1 MFKNKIIHPLL
12 FLVISIILFLII
24 NKNNLFKNYITNI
37 NDKYD
42 NILNI
47 FFNNQNNFE
56 NNFENNSENNYL
68 EKIQS
73 NSINNINEDLSSR
86 QLQENFSLNPITN
99 LKSTINTVSD
109 VSNSLKQK
117 LVSSLVSPGTNI
129 VTGAGQKMLDDLLP
143 TNVDLN
149 VLDDNQ
155 QKLIDAY
162 HNNKIKDEKYKLHI
176 DENTTCSDL
185 VNNAENSPIN
195 YLQYY
200 NGKNVPLKDNLM
212 FSCQDS
218 NGDIR
223 TGPEICNNPCP
234 EWDNYPNPPVYG
246 SINNDLSQLKNI
258 RTKLSDTLD
267 ANKTVL
273 SKLLNEIHQQSDKDK
288 AKNLR
293 EITALRQE
301 IKGVQDKL
309 EKTKLDEDKLSQI
322 IGRYRQNT
330 SNLYSEIDKKQMELN
345 NANVEIKQLS
355 KNTHKYDI
363 YEDVVSFGKYGDNT
377 GLAIP
382 GIPVDNKC
390 YNVSEDKA
398 KELCDDNDKCDG
410 FFRYNIKNK
419 DKLERTCFKQNLFQ
433 NIHNSDGSLKKITEL
448 REYPGSGTYLKN
460 INNCNGLTGSYSS
473 FNNYPCNIAYDN
485 VKKKDGIDKAND
497 WCRGDWNKGCTL
509 NN

>member
-24 NKNNLFKNYITNI
+24 NKNNLFKNYIRNI

-56 NNFENNSENNYL
+56 NNFENNLENNFENNFQNNYL

-73 NSINNINEDLSSR
+73 NTINNINEDLSSR
-86 QLQENFSLNPITN
+86 QFKEHLSLNPMDEFN
-99 LKSTINTVSD
+99 K
-109 VSNSLKQK
+109 LKQK
-117 LVSSLVSPGTNI
+117 VTTAMVSPGTNI
-129 VTGAGQKMLDDLLP
+129 VKGAGEKMLDDLLP
-143 TNVDLN
+143 TNIDLN
-149 VLDDNQ
+149 VLDGDQ
-155 QKLIDAY
+155 QKLINAY
-162 HNNKIKDEKYKLHI
+162 QSNKIKDERYKLHI
-176 DENTTCSDL
+176 DENTTCNDL
-185 VNNAENSPIN
+185 ANNAENSPIN
-195 YLQYY
+195 YLQHY
-200 NGKNVPLKDNLM
+200 NDKNVPLKDNLM

-218 NGDIR
+218 NGEIR
-223 TGPEICNNPCP
+223 TDTEICNESCP
-234 EWDNYPNPPVYG
+234 EWNNYPNRPVYG
-246 SINNDLSQLKNI
+246 SINNDLSQLKII
-258 RTKLSDTLD
+258 RKKLSDTLD

-301 IKGVQDKL
+301 ISDVQNKL
-309 EKTKLDEDKLSQI
+309 EETKIDEDKLSQI
-322 IGRYRQNT
+322 IRRYRQNT

-363 YEDVVSFGKYGDNT
+363 YEDVVSFGEYSPSN
-377 GLAIP
+377 GLLMHELT
-382 GIPVDNKC
+382 DDRKC
-390 YNVSEDKA
+390 YNVNEKIA
-398 KELCDDNDKCDG
+398 KELCDNDDKCDG
-410 FFRYNIKNK
+410 FFRYNIKNN
-419 DKLERTCFKQNLFQ
+419 DKPERTCFKQNIFQ
-433 NIHNSDGSLKKITEL
+433 NIHNSDGSLKQITEL
-448 REYPGSGTYLKN
+448 KEYPGSGTYLKN
-460 INNCNGLTGSYSS
+460 INNCNGQTGSYSS

-485 VKKKDGIDKAND
+485 VKNKHGIDKAND
-497 WCRGDWNKGCTL
+497 WCKASWNKGCTL